1 MPRAKEKKMPET
13 TATPSLSPPAAG
25 ESGSAATGQSEPTLN
40 APAASQM
47 TNGGTAVAEREQPK
61 LRPGETGAAAIAALG
76 AVTGTWSTGALID
89 AMWSA
94 NEIRNAWMHVASVGW
109 KKIFNGTDG
118 AFMALTA
125 LASQARETGHT
136 VNYRVEAD
144 GMVHEIYLW

>member
-13 TATPSLSPPAAG
+13 AATPSMSPPTAAAG
-25 ESGSAATGQSEPTLN
+25 SVSTGQTEPTLN
-40 APAASQM
+40 APAPQA
-47 TNGGTAVAEREQPK
+47 TNGAAVAERDQPK
-61 LRPGETGAAAIAALG
+61 LRPGETGATAIAALG
-76 AVTGTWSTGALID
+76 TVTGTWSTGAAID

-136 VNYRVEAD
+136 VNYRVESD

>member
-1 MPRAKEKKMPET
+1 MPET
-13 TATPSLSPPAAG
+13 PAAPSMSPPTAG
-25 ESGSAATGQSEPTLN
+25 EGGSVATGQSEPTLT
-40 APAASQM
+40 APATSEL
-47 TNGGTAVAEREQPK
+47 TNGAAVAERDQPR
-61 LRPGETGAAAIAALG
+61 LRPGQTGAAAMAALG
-76 AVTGTWSTGALID
+76 TVTGTWSTGAVID

-109 KKIFNGTDG
+109 KKIFNGSDG

>member
-1 MPRAKEKKMPET
+1 MAET
-13 TATPSLSPPAAG
+13 TATPNMSP
-25 ESGSAATGQSEPTLN
+25 ATGGETASIAGGTQPTLT
-40 APAASQM
+40 APAPDT
-47 TNGGTAVAEREQPK
+47 TNGAALAEQDQPK
-61 LRPGETGAAAIAALG
+61 LQPGATGAEAIAALG

-94 NEIRNAWMHVASVGW
+94 NEVRNAWMHVASVGW

-125 LASQARETGHT
+125 LASQARETGRT
-136 VNYRVEAD
+136 VNFRVEAD